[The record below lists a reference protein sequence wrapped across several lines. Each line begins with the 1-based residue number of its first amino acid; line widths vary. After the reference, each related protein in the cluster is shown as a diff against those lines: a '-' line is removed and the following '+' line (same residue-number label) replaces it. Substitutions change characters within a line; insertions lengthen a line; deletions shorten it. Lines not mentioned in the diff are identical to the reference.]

1 MSNLITEL
9 YEISLVNPNVT
20 KSIDIYEHLPV
31 LKQYGE
37 DCKHITEMGVR
48 WGASTLGFIMAKPER
63 LISYDIQST
72 PEIEKIM
79 TESVKLIN
87 HTFQLGDTLQI
98 EIEPTELLFIDT
110 LHTYNQLIAELKRHE
125 SKVSKYIILH
135 DTTTFGRID
144 ENMYQHASELVKGQ
158 ATTKTGLRTAMED
171 FLSENTNWSILEDK
185 TNNNGLTILKRNEQ

>member
-158 ATTKTGLRTAMED
+158 TTTKTGLRTAMED

-185 TNNNGLTILKRNEQ
+185 TNNNGLTILKRNE

>member
-9 YEISLVNPNVT
+9 YEVSLVNPNAT
-20 KSIDIYEHLPV
+20 KCIDIYEHLPV

-72 PEIEKIM
+72 PEIENIM
-79 TESVKLIN
+79 SESVKLIN

-110 LHTYNQLIAELKRHE
+110 LHTYNQLIAELRRHE

-158 ATTKTGLRTAMED
+158 ATIKTGLRTAMED
-171 FLSENTNWSILEDK
+171 FLVENTNWVILEDK
-185 TNNNGLTILKRNEQ
+185 TNNNGLTILKRNV

>member
-9 YEISLVNPNVT
+9 YEVSLVNPNAT
-20 KSIDIYEHLPV
+20 KCIDIYEHLPV

-37 DCKHITEMGVR
+37 ECKHITEMGVR

-72 PEIEKIM
+72 PEIENIM

-110 LHTYNQLIAELKRHE
+110 LHTYNQLIAELRRHE
-125 SKVSKYIILH
+125 SNVSKYIILH

-144 ENMYQHASELVKGQ
+144 ENLYQHASELVKGQ
-158 ATTKTGLRTAMED
+158 TTIKTGLRTAMED
-171 FLSENTNWSILEDK
+171 FLVENTNWVILEDK
-185 TNNNGLTILKRNEQ
+185 TNNNGLTILKRNV

>member
-9 YEISLVNPNVT
+9 YEVSLVDPNVT
-20 KSIDIYEHLPV
+20 KCIDIYEHLPV

-37 DCKHITEMGVR
+37 QCKHITEMGVR
-48 WGASTLGFIMAKPER
+48 WGASTLGFIMAKPDR

-72 PEIEKIM
+72 PEIENIM

-110 LHTYNQLIAELKRHE
+110 LHTYNQLIAELRRHE

-135 DTTTFGRID
+135 DTTTFGRVD
-144 ENMYQHASELVKGQ
+144 ENVYDHASHIVRTQLV
-158 ATTKTGLRTAMED
+158 TKAGLRTAMED
-171 FLSENTNWSILEDK
+171 FLVENNNWVILEDK
-185 TNNNGLTILKRNEQ
+185 TNNNGLTILKRNV